1 MRNAYEEDAML
12 EEAVNA
18 WHDAVNSRDLTA
30 ARAAVTDPV
39 DVAGPRGTQRIS
51 AGAFVEWIRTS
62 GIRLRPLSAHPVDET
77 TVVIEQEATWP
88 DNPNTGTAAAAPTTV
103 ATLFR
108 VRDGAVSTVHR
119 FDSLHDALRAAG
131 SEPVPN

>member
-18 WHDAVNSRDLTA
+18 WHAAVNGRDLTA

-51 AGAFVEWIRTS
+51 ADAFVEWILAS
-62 GIRLRPLSAHPVDET
+62 GIRLRPLSAHPVDEST
-77 TVVIEQEATWP
+77 MVVEQEATWP
-88 DNPNTGTAAAAPTTV
+88 TGAARTMV

-108 VRDGAVSTVHR
+108 VRDGTVSTVHR
-119 FDSLHDALRAAG
+119 FDSLHDALRAA
-131 SEPVPN
+131 SAH

>member
-1 MRNAYEEDAML
+1 ML
-12 EEAVNA
+12 EEAVRA

-39 DVAGPRGTQRIS
+39 DVAGPQGAQSIS
-51 AGAFVEWIRTS
+51 AEAFVDWILRS
-62 GIRLRPLSAHPVDET
+62 GIRLRPLSAHPVDENT
-77 TVVIEQEATWP
+77 MVVEQAATWP
-88 DNPNTGTAAAAPTTV
+88 DNANTDAATTAPTTV

-119 FDSLHDALRAAG
+119 FDSLRDALDAAR
-131 SEPVPN
+131 S